1 MVGKWLLSLLTPTM
15 TIQEYLDNL
24 LEAVPDGKWV
34 AVEITLK
41 KNNGNLHF
49 AEGNAF
55 GPFVS
60 TPKTTPSEC
69 PDKVEPK

>member
-41 KNNGNLHF
+41 KKNGNLHL
-49 AEGNAF
+49 AEGDAF
-55 GPFVS
+55 GPFIS
-60 TPKTTPSEC
+60 TPKITPSEC
-69 PDKVEPK
+69 PDKVEPR

>member
-41 KNNGNLHF
+41 KKNGDLHF
-49 AEGNAF
+49 AEGGVF

-60 TPKTTPSEC
+60 TPKTTPDEC
-69 PDKVEPK
+69 PDKIEPK